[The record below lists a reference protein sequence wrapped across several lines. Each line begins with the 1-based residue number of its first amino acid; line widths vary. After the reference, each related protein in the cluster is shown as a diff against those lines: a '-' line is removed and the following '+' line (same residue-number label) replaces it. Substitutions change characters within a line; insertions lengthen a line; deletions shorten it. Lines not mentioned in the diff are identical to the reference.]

1 MIGMPPTAFVNPT
14 KHPGSRCLVRHWF
27 GIKNLPANAENA
39 GDTDLIL
46 NQIPWSLPPGGGNG
60 NPLQYYCLKKNNL
73 MERGS
78 LLGYSSWGCKESDI
92 TEWLSMKHSEGLDE
106 GRQEGEKGGRRIENE
121 EMNPW
126 EHIGGVSIT
135 FHDLLDLNSFS
146 MLPSI
151 NSDCSLPVDLELKWF
166 PHWRQ

>member
-1 MIGMPPTAFVNPT
+1 MPSKA
-14 KHPGSRCLVRHWF
+14 LVWGKESSCQCRKRQRHRF
-27 GIKNLPANAENA
+27 
-39 GDTDLIL
+39 D
-46 NQIPWSLPPGGGNG
+46 PWS
-60 NPLQYYCLKKNNL
+60 NPLIPSPWRRKWQPTPVFCLKKNNL

-126 EHIGGVSIT
+126 EHVGGVSIT